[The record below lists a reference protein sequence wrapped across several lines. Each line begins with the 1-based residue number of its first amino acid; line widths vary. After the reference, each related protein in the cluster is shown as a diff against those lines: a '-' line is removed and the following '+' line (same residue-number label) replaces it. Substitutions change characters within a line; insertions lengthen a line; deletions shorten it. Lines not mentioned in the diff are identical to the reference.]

1 MKATLGYNVKVLT
14 KNPVTPE
21 QKEEVTKQA
30 KHKNNIMVKN
40 DKRYAEPLKVETWS
54 KVLKYLKKKNK
65 NMFRHIT
72 KPGMDF
78 QDNVFD

>member
-14 KNPVTPE
+14 KNPVIPE

-40 DKRYAEPLKVETWS
+40 DKRYAEPLKVET
-54 KVLKYLKKKNK
+54 
-65 NMFRHIT
+65 
-72 KPGMDF
+72 
-78 QDNVFD
+78 